1 MMRTVTRLRGAVLDC
16 TCKCELRLQVEEMQD
31 FQGALKDL
39 SEDGYANLKASMVR
53 YGFSFPEFV
62 WRSPDGWK
70 TLDGHQR
77 LRVLRREGWS
87 VEGGVPC
94 VEIEAADEQEAQ
106 EKLLLAV
113 SAYGKVS
120 AQGLYEFVSMAGIDL
135 AKFELPDLPGID
147 MEKFFQEFY
156 EEPAS
161 PVGET
166 SAAGGKDWIDLVL
179 RAPAEKVSAQLLD
192 EIHKFAQQHDLS
204 FITDDESRP
213 DRRYWG
219 DWKKG
224 EIVKPE

>member
-1 MMRTVTRLRGAVLDC
+1 MDKASRLHGTVLDC
-16 TCKCELRLQVEEMQD
+16 TCKCELRLGVEEMQD

-39 SEDGYANLKASMVR
+39 SEEGYAKLKASMLR

-62 WRSPDGWK
+62 WHAPDGWK

-77 LRVLRREGWS
+77 LRVLRQEGWS
-87 VEGGVPC
+87 VKGGVPC
-94 VEIEAADEQEAQ
+94 VEIEATDEREAK

-120 AQGLYEFVSMAGIDL
+120 AQGLYEFVSAADIDL
-135 AKFELPDLPGID
+135 AAFELPDLPGLD
-147 MEKFFQEFY
+147 MDAFNAEVY

-161 PVGET
+161 PVGDT